1 MRDLL
6 FRSLKDIRRI
16 APRSLIMQVICMM
29 LQSVLVAVNTWLV
42 SVFLN
47 HVYTIYLGVIWG
59 IFVASEVSN
68 SVFYACMVK
77 IDSKVGMQFGIELG
91 EKGGRLSLIQY
102 EDVEINN
109 RLKRAQD
116 CIEHGRFSDLSL
128 SVFNILAEVLKV
140 GSTLFILARFSPL
153 LALVSLLSV
162 VPYFVVRLIRGKEF
176 YELKKYQAAGERR
189 RNYLYDL
196 FGDKRVVK
204 ELRIFGIESYI
215 DESGIMGFQET

>member
-1 MRDLL
+1 M
-6 FRSLKDIRRI
+6 
-16 APRSLIMQVICMM
+16 
-29 LQSVLVAVNTWLV
+29 
-42 SVFLN
+42 
-47 HVYTIYLGVIWG
+47 
-59 IFVASEVSN
+59 
-68 SVFYACMVK
+68 
-77 IDSKVGMQFGIELG
+77 
-91 EKGGRLSLIQY
+91 SLIQY

-176 YELKKYQAAGERR
+176 YELKNIRQQVNEGEIICTI
-189 RNYLYDL
+189 YLAI
-196 FGDKRVVK
+196 K
-204 ELRIFGIESYI
+204 EW
-215 DESGIMGFQET
+215 